1 MYSQYRRHESISFS
15 MLKFVVPT
23 TAGELGEGDLTGCPY
38 SWRGGLPS
46 NLPSPPMKDPIAR
59 SCNPAPHERSHC

>member
-23 TAGELGEGDLTGCPY
+23 TAGELGEGDLTLGVPTAGEVDY
-38 SWRGGLPS
+38 PVT
-46 NLPSPPMKDPIAR
+46 PPPQ
-59 SCNPAPHERSHC
+59 